1 MDAEDGCGTSRKF
14 GGLDAACCQLIFGYK
29 ISPINQKKL
38 FDTEFG
44 VVVNNL
50 VKRIVYEDENG
61 QIGLTKRKHPRLPR
75 DGFGAELERLFQFVY
90 THSTKVVSSMEG
102 KQPYEPW
109 IAGFSEAVVDSV
121 SLRAAGAMVVVD
133 TVTKIADACLKRMD
147 QEKVAG
153 VQRKSEAALKRKAA
167 HTAEIAKRHHFGACP
182 VPKAEG
188 TVAREAGYDSGDFD
202 EKGELL
208 PDSDCDEEICA
219 WHQKRARYIKLMDAQ
234 GGRMDLKGRS
244 PAQISGAKLVV
255 NYDEDGYGGGV
266 PYEAVALQLTAPCDA
281 MWVRF
286 GNGEQLL
293 LTDEDDWKWR

>member
-14 GGLDAACCQLIFGYK
+14 GGLDAACCQLIGGYK
-29 ISPINQKKL
+29 ISSINQKKL

-50 VKRIVYEDENG
+50 MKRIVFEDDENG
-61 QIGLTKRKHPRLPR
+61 QIGLTKRKCPRLPR
-75 DGFGAELERLFQFVY
+75 RGFVAELERLFRFVFI
-90 THSTKVVSSMEG
+90 HSTKAVSSMEG

-109 IAGFSEAVVDSV
+109 VAGFSEAVVDS
-121 SLRAAGAMVVVD
+121 SLREAGAMVVVD

-153 VQRKSEAALKRKAA
+153 VQRKSEAARKRKAA
-167 HTAEIAKRHHFGACP
+167 HTAEIAKRHQFGTCQI
-182 VPKAEG
+182 PKAG
-188 TVAREAGYDSGDFD
+188 ATIAREAGYASGDFD

-208 PDSDCDEEICA
+208 PDSDCDEEGCA
-219 WHQKRARYIKLMDAQ
+219 WHRKRVRYLKLMDAQ

-255 NYDEDGYGGGV
+255 NYDEDGYGEGV
-266 PYEAVALQLTAPCDA
+266 PYEAVALQLQSKCDA